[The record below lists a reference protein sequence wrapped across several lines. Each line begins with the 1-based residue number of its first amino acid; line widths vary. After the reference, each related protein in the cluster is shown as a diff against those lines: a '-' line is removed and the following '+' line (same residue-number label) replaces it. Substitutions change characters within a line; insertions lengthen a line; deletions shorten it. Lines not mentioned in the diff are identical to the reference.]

1 MFKPDWLRLPS
12 RVALILG
19 LGAASSAGVRADT
32 LDQSKRTA
40 SGDVLVRS
48 EGGKIF
54 LTERGRETELRLS
67 ATPQRDRLLRVLEQH
82 GPGGIKLNA
91 DPRLI
96 MSGGGGAGFSLRD
109 ITKSVTGEPA
119 PASQDPPRAS
129 TPRSPPGQG
138 SAPRD
143 RSQATSKK
151 G

>member
-1 MFKPDWLRLPS
+1 MFKANWLRLPGG
-12 RVALILG
+12 VALALG
-19 LGAASSAGVRADT
+19 LGAIAPAGARADT
-32 LDQSKRTA
+32 PDRGYRA
-40 SGDVLVRS
+40 APGDVLIRS

-54 LTERGRETELRLS
+54 LSEGGRESELRLT
-67 ATPQRDRLLRVLEQH
+67 ATPQRDHLLRVLEQH

-109 ITKSVTGEPA
+109 ITKSVTSEPA
-119 PASQDPPRAS
+119 PASQNPPRAT
-129 TPRSPPGQG
+129 TPRSPPEQG

-143 RSQATSKK
+143 HSRASSKK